1 MKPGCD
7 RYTDR
12 YIRYTHFLAMNT
24 ACQTLLSHD
33 PTRHDSLLLLANLN
47 SRFFKRAQSPVLLK
61 HAARGGVSKFLAFYL
76 KNSVNNNEQQYVPV
90 NTKQR

>member
-1 MKPGCD
+1 MKPGRD

-33 PTRHDSLLLLANLN
+33 PTRHDSLLLLANPKFAIFQA
-47 SRFFKRAQSPVLLK
+47 RPVTSTLK
-61 HAARGGVSKFLAFYL
+61 TRRQRRREQIFGFLP
-76 KNSVNNNEQQYVPV
+76 Q
-90 NTKQR
+90 KQC